1 MTSVV
6 HSFKDPAL
14 YQQLFSTNS
23 KLSSFSTPEKNNPA
37 IKMRFSVFAATFLAS
52 ATAVLAGESTIYV
65 TDEITITSCHS
76 TVTNCPARSTVT
88 STTTYPVITSSSAPV
103 YANSSAPVSSPPYT
117 VVPPPVSVAT
127 SAGVSSYPVSSPVS
141 LSTITI
147 STCVP
152 TVIYSTIT
160 VAGVSSTPAPSG
172 TGSISYSKNVT
183 APSAT
188 ATPSAFTGSASSIQA
203 SFGIGAV
210 AAIAAFFL

>member
-1 MTSVV
+1 
-6 HSFKDPAL
+6 
-14 YQQLFSTNS
+14 
-23 KLSSFSTPEKNNPA
+23 
-37 IKMRFSVFAATFLAS
+37 MRFSVFAATFLAS
-52 ATAVLAGESTIYV
+52 ATAVLAGQESTIYV

-88 STTTYPVITSSSAPV
+88 STTSYPVVTSSSAPV
-103 YANSSAPVSSPPYT
+103 YANTSAPVSTPASTY
-117 VVPPPVSVAT
+117 VPPPVSFST
-127 SAGVSSYPVSSPVS
+127 SAGVTTSPVS

-152 TVIYSTIT
+152 TVIYSTVT
-160 VAGVSSTPAPSG
+160 VAGVTSKPVAPSG
-172 TGSISYSKNVT
+172 TGSISYSHNVT

-188 ATPSAFTGSASSIQA
+188 ATPSSFTGSASSIQA

>member
-1 MTSVV
+1 
-6 HSFKDPAL
+6 
-14 YQQLFSTNS
+14 
-23 KLSSFSTPEKNNPA
+23 
-37 IKMRFSVFAATFLAS
+37 MRFSVFAATFLAS

-103 YANSSAPVSSPPYT
+103 YANTSAPVSTPVSTYVPPPVSTY
-117 VVPPPVSVAT
+117 VPPPVSVST
-127 SAGVSSYPVSSPVS
+127 SAGVTTYPVS

-152 TVIYSTIT
+152 TVIYSTVT
-160 VAGVSSTPAPSG
+160 VAGVSSTPAPAS
-172 TGSISYSKNVT
+172 TGVVSYSHNVT

-188 ATPSAFTGSASSIQA
+188 ASPSAFTGSASTIQA